1 MRDLVVHE
9 ILADAAYQ
17 HSFTPI
23 ISGDVHLTYAS
34 LYERVVR
41 LANSLGRLGMSP
53 GTVVGVLDVN
63 SHRYLELTYA
73 LSMVRAVIHT
83 INFRLPLKDL
93 LWTLQQAHDEWL
105 FLGEA
110 FAELGDPVESLVP
123 RVVWMGKELRPNS
136 QPHYESLISD
146 GRYQVPDSASLVS
159 PNDRYSLFYTTGTT
173 GQPKGLS
180 YTHRQMLSGALQIAH
195 HLALHDTGATL
206 SSRDIIM
213 PAIPFFHIHGW
224 GVPFTAPYI
233 GAGLVLP
240 ERGGPAQQRALID
253 QYGVTWSNMV
263 PTQLVMLLDAAPG
276 PLNLKILTGGSPLSM
291 GLARRAASRGIRV
304 SVIYGGSDQLG
315 SAISTAP
322 GLTGDAQLEALASW
336 LTPFPMVRIEVRD
349 ADGRPVEPDGATLG
363 EVWVQSP
370 WLPRGYLDNPS
381 ASDAAF
387 RDGWFR
393 SGDLATRSPDGH
405 IMVWDRMSDAVK
417 SGGEWIVTSRVESI
431 ISELPG
437 VKAVAV
443 IAVSDE
449 RWGERPKAII
459 VADST
464 VDAHQV
470 RDVLNRAVQAGRLAK
485 FWIPE
490 IIDWVNELPMT
501 SAGKINK
508 AKLRESS

>member
-9 ILADAAYQ
+9 VLADAAYQ
-17 HSFTPI
+17 HPSTPI

-41 LANSLGRLGMSP
+41 LADSLRSLGMSA

-63 SHRYLELTYA
+63 SHQYLELTYA
-73 LSMVRAVIHT
+73 LSMVGAVIHT
-83 INFRLPLKDL
+83 INFRLPVKDL
-93 LWTLQQAHDEWL
+93 LWTLRHAHDEWL
-105 FLGEA
+105 FLGQV
-110 FAELGDPVESLVP
+110 FAELADPVASLVP
-123 RVVWMGKELRPNS
+123 RVVWMGKELRPSS

-146 GRYQVPDSASLVS
+146 GRYQVPDSAGAVS
-159 PNDRYSLFYTTGTT
+159 PHDRYSLFYTTGTT
-173 GQPKGLS
+173 GQPKGIA

-206 SSRDIIM
+206 SSRDVIM

-224 GVPFTAPYI
+224 GVPFIAPYI

-240 ERGGPAQQRALID
+240 ERGGPGQQRSLID

-291 GLARRAASRGIRV
+291 GVARRATQHGIRI

-322 GLTGDAQLEALASW
+322 GLSGDAQLEALSSW
-336 LTPFPMVRIEVRD
+336 LTPFPMVRMEIRD
-349 ADGRPVEPDGATLG
+349 VNGRPVEPDGTTVG

-370 WLPRGYLDNPS
+370 WLPHGYLDNPR
-381 ASDAAF
+381 ASDEAF

-393 SGDLATRSPDGH
+393 SGDLATRSADGH

-437 VKAVAV
+437 IKAVAV
-443 IAVSDE
+443 IAMPDE
-449 RWGERPKAII
+449 TWGERPKAII
-459 VADST
+459 VADPT
-464 VDAHQV
+464 VNVYQV
-470 RDVLNRAVQAGRLAK
+470 RDVLNRAVLAGRLAK
-485 FWIPE
+485 FWMPE
-490 IIDWVNELPMT
+490 TIDWVDELPMT

-508 AKLRESS
+508 VKLRESS